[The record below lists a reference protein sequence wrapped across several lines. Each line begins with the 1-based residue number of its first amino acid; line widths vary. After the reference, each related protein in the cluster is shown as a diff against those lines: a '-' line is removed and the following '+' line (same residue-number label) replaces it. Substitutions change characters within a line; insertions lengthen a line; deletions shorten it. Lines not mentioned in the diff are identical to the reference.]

1 MDWVDSQPPH
11 VRARITGLVYLL
23 YFVTAVVSAL
33 IPPQIGGPVPLPT
46 NADAFA
52 NSVMANTSSYELG
65 AAMSLVSTV
74 LYVALGGLLYL
85 LLKPVSRTVSLLML
99 LFTLVESVV
108 TAVGGLLQ
116 LAPLTVLDG
125 SAYLRVFDAKQLH
138 AIALLLLHI
147 SAQSGSVALVFAG
160 AFELLL
166 GYLIYK
172 SGFLPRLIG
181 AFVALAGIGWLAFLY
196 PPLSTLLL
204 TELEVVG
211 FVAELALMLWLLI
224 RGVNDQRWLERS
236 RLSAGQIQ
244 P

>member
-1 MDWVDSQPPH
+1 MDWIDSSAPH
-11 VRARITGLVYLL
+11 IRARITGLVYLL
-23 YFVTAVVSAL
+23 YFVTAVGSAL

-52 NSVMANTSSYELG
+52 NSVTANTSSYELG
-65 AAMSLVSTV
+65 AAISLLSTV

-85 LLKPVSRTVSLLML
+85 LLKPVSRTIALLML
-99 LFTLVESVV
+99 IFTVVESVI
-108 TAVGGLLQ
+108 TAVGGVLQ
-116 LAPLTVLDG
+116 LAPLAVLDG
-125 SAYLRVFDAKQLH
+125 SQYLSVFDAKQLH

-160 AFELLL
+160 VFELLL

-181 AFVALAGIGWLAFLY
+181 ALVALAGLGWLTFLY
-196 PPLSTLLL
+196 APLSSLLL
-204 TELEVVG
+204 TEVEVVG

-224 RGVNDQRWLERS
+224 RGVDDHRWLERS
-236 RLSAGQIQ
+236 RAA
-244 P
+244 